1 MLHFSGT
8 ATGQS
13 SLSFRSNRNGLAFA
27 LRQGKVKFIAFHLVA
42 GRSHDGVVT
51 RRITSREKE
60 NSSVLVCHVVLIG
73 TKSYLWVGLIA
84 CPNRM
89 PGFRCVRGSP
99 LPHGLLDGN
108 SLWSCLRLYHLCR
121 KRGHRSG
128 GDKQGRVKSNV
139 HDVNNKG

>member
-13 SLSFRSNRNGLAFA
+13 CLSFRSNRNGLAFA
-27 LRQGKVKFIAFHLVA
+27 LRQGKVKFVTFHFVT
-42 GRSHDGVVT
+42 GRNHDGVTT
-51 RRITSREKE
+51 RRSFSCKKTDTTI
-60 NSSVLVCHVVLIG
+60 VVVHVVLIG

-89 PGFRCVRGSP
+89 PGFLLVRGSP
-99 LPHGLLDGN
+99 LTGGLLDGN

-121 KRGHRSG
+121 KRSHRSG